1 MTEKQT
7 QFIFSTKQKKIMK
20 TKNRKQKFSICKRF
34 NKKKKWKQKKNK
46 WMKHNKIQGISKTA

>member
-1 MTEKQT
+1 MTKKQT

-34 NKKKKWKQKKNK
+34 NKKKMKTKKK
-46 WMKHNKIQGISKTA
+46 